1 MKSLLPTLANAA
13 AVLAVQVFALV
24 TLAPAAF
31 GLFSIQ
37 YLLFALGS
45 SLSLSLISEAWL
57 RADLRGGGR
66 AEWLEYSSASVY
78 LAGAS
83 GLVTLVL
90 SLLVEPLRSVA
101 WLGAVAVGAGVYRS
115 AARYYSV
122 RMREGR
128 GVIAGDMAGLVL
140 AGLVWIVLFSAGVRE
155 LWMMTLVWAASALA
169 AAALSKRPGLLK
181 PKTLHEW
188 RLRHASQI
196 RPLLRDSLLMDA
208 GSIGT
213 PYLLAP
219 ILGLSSFG
227 VYRAISN
234 VAAPVR
240 LVLNPIRPQL
250 ASAPIATQRSGK
262 RVVTV
267 VAVSVLFGG
276 ASYLG
281 LLLVGILPVGLGSLT
296 EIVNFAVPAAV
307 FVTANFLGHY
317 FYIVA
322 RSHVHG
328 QRLLTGRI
336 IQTGLAIVVPI
347 GGVVIAGLP
356 GAIWGYASCTAV
368 SALVWT
374 LLVLRP
380 SSGDSLISD

>member
-1 MKSLLPTLANAA
+1 MLPTLANAA

-24 TLAPAAF
+24 TLAPTDF

-66 AEWLEYSSASVY
+66 AEWRDYSSASLY
-78 LAGAS
+78 LAGAA
-83 GLVTLVL
+83 GLVTIVL
-90 SLLVEPLRSVA
+90 SLLVEPLRPVA
-101 WLGAVAVGAGVYRS
+101 WLGGVAVAAAVYRS

-122 RMREGR
+122 RMGQTR
-128 GVIAGDMAGLVL
+128 GILAGDIAGLVL
-140 AGLVWIVLFSAGVRE
+140 AVLVWVVLFSAGVRE

-169 AAALSKRPGLLK
+169 AAVLSKRPSLLK
-181 PKTLHEW
+181 PGSLAVW
-188 RLRHASQI
+188 GRRHGPQI

-219 ILGLSSFG
+219 ALGLASFG
-227 VYRAISN
+227 IYRAISN

-250 ASAPIATQRSGK
+250 ASAPIGTQRSVK
-262 RVVTV
+262 RVTL
-267 VAVSVLFGG
+267 VAAGSVLFGG
-276 ASYLG
+276 AAYLG
-281 LLLVGILPVGLGSLT
+281 LLLVGVIPVNLGSLSQ
-296 EIVNFAVPAAV
+296 IVDFAIPAAV

-322 RSHVHG
+322 RSHVTG
-328 QRLLTGRI
+328 ARLLTGRI
-336 IQTGLAIVVPI
+336 VQTGLAIVVPI
-347 GGVVIAGLP
+347 GGMLVAGLT
-356 GAIWGYASCTAV
+356 GAIWGYAGCTAV
-368 SALVWT
+368 SALVWMA
-374 LLVLRP
+374 LVLRP
-380 SSGDSLISD
+380 SRGDSST